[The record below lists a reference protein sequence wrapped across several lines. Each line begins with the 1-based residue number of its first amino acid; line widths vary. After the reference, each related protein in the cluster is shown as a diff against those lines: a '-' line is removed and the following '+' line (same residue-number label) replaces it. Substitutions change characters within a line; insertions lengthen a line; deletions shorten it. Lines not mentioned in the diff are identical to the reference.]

1 MPTIGE
7 ALDEAISAVDRLKKS
22 LSKTRTTQVR
32 AHDEQAIVKAT
43 VFAWFNSCRPL
54 TKALASDGLLQT
66 VNTQYGGILEFAD
79 KATVRSR
86 YFSEL
91 KTLKSSLVKLR
102 SHVLALTTSGA
113 LLEIENPNPPDFAIL
128 IPDPSMQ
135 AILKRRWNET
145 WSCFGAGAYLASTVM
160 MGAIL
165 EALLLARINKM
176 TDKSAVFTSK
186 CAPKDKTTGK
196 TRPLQEWTLNS
207 YIDVAHDLGWI
218 GKASR
223 DIGIVLRDYRNF
235 IHPEK
240 ELSQGVSV
248 SEQDC
253 RMFGAILN
261 TRGTNHQVLRLDIN
275 GPYIPSRDVLRIH
288 TNIV

>member
-7 ALDEAISAVDRLKKS
+7 ALDGAISSVERLRKS
-22 LSKTRTTQVR
+22 LSKSKTKQVA
-32 AHDEQAIVKAT
+32 AHDEQAIIKAT
-43 VFAWFNSCRPL
+43 VGAWFNTCRPL
-54 TKALASDGLLQT
+54 MKALSGDGLLQAIDS
-66 VNTQYGGILEFAD
+66 QYQATLEAAE
-79 KATVRSR
+79 KATLRNR
-86 YFSEL
+86 YLSEL

-102 SHVLALTTSGA
+102 SHVLALTASGT
-113 LLEIENPNPPDFAIL
+113 LLASESPNPPDFTRL
-128 IPDPSMQ
+128 IPDPAMQ
-135 AILKRRWNET
+135 AILNRRWKET
-145 WSCFGAGAYLASTVM
+145 WSCFGVGAHLASTVM

-165 EALLLARINKM
+165 EALLLARVNKVI
-176 TDKSAVFTSK
+176 DKSAVFTSK

-223 DIGIVLRDYRNF
+223 DIGTVLRDYRNF

-248 SEQDC
+248 GEPDC
-253 RMFGAILN
+253 RMFGAILV
-261 TRGTNHQVLRLDIN
+261 VLAEQ
-275 GPYIPSRDVLRIH
+275 
-288 TNIV
+288 IVKS